1 MQSAEPE
8 IKIVIIDDE
17 YVQKAGGFL
26 STENGKRSVIV
37 TKSHEFRRAHAES
50 KEQNETHTN
59 DSNEKTVIVST
70 SNPPQRPARQDIPI
84 VEVPAT
90 TSSHINTEVPK
101 RKKHRHIRKTHR
113 KRKTRIAFEKPWKK
127 KTHKA
132 TRTFPRG
139 ILKR

>member
-1 MQSAEPE
+1 MQSGQPE

-37 TKSHEFRRAHAES
+37 TKSHEFRRARTESTDKNES
-50 KEQNETHTN
+50 KASHVN
-59 DSNEKTVIVST
+59 DSNEKTVVVST
-70 SNPPQRPARQDIPI
+70 SNATPSHTRHEHVVVTSNTPI
-84 VEVPAT
+84 SIET
-90 TSSHINTEVPK
+90 PK
-101 RKKHRHIRKTHR
+101 KKKHRHIRKTHR